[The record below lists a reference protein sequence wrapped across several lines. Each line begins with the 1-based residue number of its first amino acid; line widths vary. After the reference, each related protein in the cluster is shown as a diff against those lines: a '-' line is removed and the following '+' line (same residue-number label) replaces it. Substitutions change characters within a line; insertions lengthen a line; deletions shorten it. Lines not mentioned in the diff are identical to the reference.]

1 MTEIIAL
8 GLNLIIFIWLI
19 VKVNSLDTSFK
30 SIAKNL
36 EILTQ
41 NQKTYFEEKIRG
53 KELEAPRHIEDDD
66 IIDKDEILN
75 RMRNKI

>member
-1 MTEIIAL
+1 MEWIGI

-19 VKVNSLDTSFK
+19 VKVNSVDESIK

-41 NQKTYFEEKIRG
+41 NQKIFFEEKMRG
-53 KELEAPRHIEDDD
+53 KELEAPKHIDDNEK
-66 IIDKDEILN
+66 IDKDEILN
-75 RMRNKI
+75 KMRNKL